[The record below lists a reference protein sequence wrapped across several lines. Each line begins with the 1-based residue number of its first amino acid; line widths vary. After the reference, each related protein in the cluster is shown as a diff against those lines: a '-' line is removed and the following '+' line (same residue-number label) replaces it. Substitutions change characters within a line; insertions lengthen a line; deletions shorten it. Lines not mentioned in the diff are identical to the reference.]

1 MKIGLALSGG
11 GARGFAH
18 LGVLKALEE
27 AGVKIDMLSGASAG
41 SMAAAFY
48 SHGYSPDEILD
59 IFESTSLLKLVWPAF
74 SFTGLLNI
82 QKTESVYKKYL
93 KDDSFEKAN
102 LPLFISTTN
111 LNEGKAEMLKS
122 GSLSK
127 AVMASSCIPF
137 IFDPVKIGDNFYVD
151 GGVLNNMPTEVLKE
165 NGADIIIGVNVAP
178 VVKEPELSGPRK
190 MIERVSVLA
199 LSANVAASSKL
210 CDFYIKPAEL
220 RSYGT
225 FDFKKSKEIFN
236 IGYEYT
242 LHELE
247 VLDKNNKLK
256 KMLNKEKKEQA

>member
-1 MKIGLALSGG
+1 MKVGLALSGG

-27 AGVKIDMLSGASAG
+27 AKIKIDLVSGASAG
-41 SMAAAFY
+41 SMAGAFY
-48 SHGYSPDEILD
+48 THGYSPEEILD
-59 IFESTSLLKLVWPAF
+59 IFESTNLLKLVWPAF

-82 QKTESVYKKYL
+82 QKTQSVYNKYL
-93 KDDSFEKAN
+93 KEDSFEKGDI
-102 LPLFISTTN
+102 PLFISTTN
-111 LNEGKAEMLKS
+111 LNEGKAEMFNS

-137 IFDPVKIGDNFYVD
+137 IFDPVKIGDNYYVD
-151 GGVLNNMPTEVLKE
+151 GGVLNNLPTEVLKE
-165 NGADIIIGVNVAP
+165 NGADVIIGVNVAP

-210 CDFYIKPAEL
+210 CDFYIKPNEL

-225 FDFKKSKEIFN
+225 FDFKKSKEIFT

-247 VLDKNNKLK
+247 LLEKENRLK
-256 KMLNKEKKEQA
+256 KYLEEGEKTK